1 MALDPAAALL
11 TDKVAVVTGA
21 AQGIGAAIAETFA
34 RFGADVAIV
43 DRQAD
48 GLAATAAACEAAGRT
63 VLTDV
68 LDVRDAEASAAFLAR
83 VGERWG
89 HLDVLVNNAGGT
101 FSAPFTAS
109 SPSAQAKLVDLN
121 FGSVTRWIRGAVPLM
136 TRGGSI
142 ITVTSI
148 EAHRAGPTYAVYSAM
163 KAAVTQLSMS
173 LALELG
179 DRGIRVTCIAPDFIE
194 TPGVGLQGQAT
205 GLPRKGTGDDCAGAA
220 VFLASDL
227 SAYVTGSTIHVDG
240 GNWAAGS
247 WHRSPSAPAATPG

>member
-1 MALDPAAALL
+1 MALDPSAALL

-21 AQGIGAAIAETFA
+21 AQGIGASIAETFA

-43 DRQAD
+43 DRQAE
-48 GLAATAAACEAAGRT
+48 GLAATAAACEAAGRR
-63 VLTDV
+63 VVSEV
-68 LDVRDAEASAAFLAR
+68 LDVRDAAAGAAFLAR
-83 VGERWG
+83 VGEEWG

-101 FSAPFTAS
+101 FSAPFTGVS
-109 SPSAQAKLVDLN
+109 VSAQSKLVELN
-121 FGSVTRWIRGAVPLM
+121 FGSITRWIRDAVPLM

-163 KAAVTQLSMS
+163 KAAMTQLSMS

-194 TPGVGLQGQAT
+194 TPGVGLQGAAT
-205 GLPRKGTGDDCAGAA
+205 GLPRKGHADDCAGAA

-227 SAYVTGSTIHVDG
+227 SAYVTGSAVHVDG

-247 WHRSPSAPAATPG
+247 WHRAPTATTG